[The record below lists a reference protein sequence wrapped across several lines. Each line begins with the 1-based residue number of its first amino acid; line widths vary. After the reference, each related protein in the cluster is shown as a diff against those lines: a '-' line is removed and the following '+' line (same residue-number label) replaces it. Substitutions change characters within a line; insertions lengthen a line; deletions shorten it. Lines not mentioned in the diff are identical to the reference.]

1 MKSHLPLLIEILT
14 EELPALP
21 LLKELPHIVEKW
33 QTIAKKHN
41 ITSSPTLYYTP
52 RRLVLYED
60 TEELPAL
67 PLLKELPHIVEKWQ
81 TIAKKHNI
89 TSSPTLYYT
98 PRRLVL
104 YEESFVAQSPDSLIE
119 SYGPPLSIAYVDG
132 DKTKGLSKAGE
143 SFYKKNNLPLDYEL
157 ETKIKDNKEVLYYAI
172 TQSGV
177 ATSSLLESMVVEWL
191 DSLHFGKSMFWGDVE
206 QSFIRPVRNI
216 LILLGEQSICVNAF
230 NRHFGKQAQTFIH
243 RDVSFEP
250 LAITSIEQYFDTLE
264 KNFVILSQHKRK
276 ELILSQIAELESNH
290 KIQVEID
297 PDLLNEIVAITEYP
311 RAAYGSFD
319 SSFLTLPSEVIITS
333 MKENQRYF
341 ATYKDSALHNGFVLV
356 SNSTAKDLMPIVQG
370 NQKVL
375 VIITSMK
382 ENQRY
387 FATYKD
393 SALHNG
399 FVLVSNSTAKDLM
412 PIVQGNQKVLKA
424 RLADAMFFYE
434 NDLKKGFTPELLE
447 QIVFVDGL
455 GSLLDKSKRES
466 TLANAL
472 LESFAP
478 ALEMDKNEAKQI
490 LAQATKY
497 AKADLLTEMV
507 YEFTELQG
515 IMGYY
520 YAKNF
525 GMHPLVALSI
535 KEQYLPTGEDSA
547 LPSHILS
554 AILALSIKL
563 DNIFALFSID
573 KIPIFAL
580 FSIDKIPTGSKDP
593 FALRRAANGVI
604 KIITHYDLDFD
615 LLYDMPRLYQA
626 GGYKPSDMQRI
637 EQFFVER
644 LEGMLKINPSI
655 IRSVLN
661 ARINGKRV
669 LNLKSIIRNA
679 KALNAFFEKSDKQ
692 ALVSLFKRV
701 ANILS
706 DEIKPTHIDESL
718 LKFPEEIALFQAL
731 KHIKSQTLTLE
742 IDSQIAALFAL
753 KEPLEAFFN
762 SVLVNDENNAIKTN
776 RQMLVFSVH
785 SEFLRI
791 GDMREITL

>member
-21 LLKELPHIVEKW
+21 LLKELPHIIQKW
-33 QTIAKKHN
+33 QNIAKKHN
-41 ITSSPTLYYTP
+41 ISS
-52 RRLVLYED
+52 
-60 TEELPAL
+60 A
-67 PLLKELPHIVEKWQ
+67 
-81 TIAKKHNI
+81 
-89 TSSPTLYYT
+89 PTLYYT

-104 YEESFVAQSPDSLIE
+104 YEEGFLAHTPDSLIE
-119 SYGPPLSIAYVDG
+119 SYGPPLSIAYIDG

-157 ETKIKDNKEVLYYAI
+157 ETRIKDNKEVLYYAI
-172 TQSGV
+172 TQKGV
-177 ATSSLLESMVVEWL
+177 ETSSLLESMVVEWL
-191 DSLHFGKSMFWGDVE
+191 HSLQFGKSMFWGDVE

-230 NRHFGKQAQTFIH
+230 NRHFGKVAQTFVH

-250 LAITSIEQYFDTLE
+250 FNIASIEQYFDTL
-264 KNFVILSQHKRK
+264 KNNFVILNQHERK
-276 ELILSQIAELESNH
+276 ELILSQIATLESTH
-290 KIQVEID
+290 KIKVEID
-297 PDLLNEIVAITEYP
+297 TDLLEEIVAITEYP

-319 SSFLTLPSEVIITS
+319 SSFLALPSEVIITS

-341 ATYKDSALHNGFVLV
+341 ATYKDSVLHNGFVLV
-356 SNSTAKDLMPIVQG
+356 SNSTAKDL
-370 NQKVL
+370 
-375 VIITSMK
+375 S
-382 ENQRY
+382 
-387 FATYKD
+387 
-393 SALHNG
+393 
-399 FVLVSNSTAKDLM
+399 

-447 QIVFVDGL
+447 QIVFVEDL

-466 TLANAL
+466 ALANAL

-478 ALEMDKNEAKQI
+478 ALDSMDTPKDEAKQI
-490 LAQATKY
+490 LTQATKY

-515 IMGYY
+515 VMGYY
-520 YAKNF
+520 YAKSF
-525 GMHPLVALSI
+525 GMHPLVALAI
-535 KEQYLPTGEDSA
+535 KEQYLPTGEDSV

-563 DNIFALFSID
+563 DN
-573 KIPIFAL
+573 IFAL

-604 KIITHYDLDFD
+604 KIINHYDLDFD
-615 LLYDMPRLYQA
+615 LLYDMPKLYQA
-626 GGYKPSDMQRI
+626 GGYKISDMKRI
-637 EQFFVER
+637 EQFFIER
-644 LEGMLKINPSI
+644 LEGALKINPSI
-655 IRSVLN
+655 IRSVLK
-661 ARINGKRV
+661 ARANNKRV

-679 KALNAFFEKSDKQ
+679 KALNSFFEKSDKQ

-718 LKFPEEIALFQAL
+718 LKLPEEIALFQAL
-731 KHIKSQTLTLE
+731 KSLKSQTFTADA
-742 IDSQIAALFAL
+742 DSQITTLFRL

>member
-21 LLKELPHIVEKW
+21 LLKELPHIIQKW
-33 QTIAKKHN
+33 QNIAKKHN
-41 ITSSPTLYYTP
+41 ISS
-52 RRLVLYED
+52 
-60 TEELPAL
+60 A
-67 PLLKELPHIVEKWQ
+67 
-81 TIAKKHNI
+81 
-89 TSSPTLYYT
+89 PTLYYT

-104 YEESFVAQSPDSLIE
+104 YEEGFLAHTPDSLLE
-119 SYGPPLSIAYVDG
+119 SYGPPLSIAYIDG

-157 ETKIKDNKEVLYYAI
+157 ETRIKDNKEVLYYAI
-172 TQSGV
+172 TQKGV
-177 ATSSLLESMVVEWL
+177 ETSSLLESMVVEWL
-191 DSLHFGKSMFWGDVE
+191 HSLQFGKSMFWGDVE

-230 NRHFGKQAQTFIH
+230 NRHFGKVAQTFVH

-250 LAITSIEQYFDTLE
+250 FNIASIEQYFDTL
-264 KNFVILSQHKRK
+264 KNNFVILNQHERK
-276 ELILSQIAELESNH
+276 ELILGQIAELESAH
-290 KIQVEID
+290 KIKVEID
-297 PDLLNEIVAITEYP
+297 TDLLEEIVAITEYP

-319 SSFLTLPSEVIITS
+319 SSFLALPSEVIITS

-356 SNSTAKDLMPIVQG
+356 SNSTAKDL
-370 NQKVL
+370 
-375 VIITSMK
+375 S
-382 ENQRY
+382 
-387 FATYKD
+387 
-393 SALHNG
+393 
-399 FVLVSNSTAKDLM
+399 

-447 QIVFVDGL
+447 QIVFVEDL

-466 TLANAL
+466 ALANAL
-472 LESFAP
+472 LESFTP
-478 ALEMDKNEAKQI
+478 ALDSMDTPKDEAKRI

-515 IMGYY
+515 VMGYY

-525 GMHPLVALSI
+525 GMHPLVALAI

-573 KIPIFAL
+573 KIP
-580 FSIDKIPTGSKDP
+580 SGSKDP

-604 KIITHYDLDFD
+604 KIINHYDLDFD

-626 GGYKPSDMQRI
+626 GGYKISDMKRI
-637 EQFFVER
+637 EQFFIER
-644 LEGMLKINPSI
+644 LEGALKINPSI
-655 IRSVLN
+655 IRSVLK
-661 ARINGKRV
+661 ARVNNKRV
-669 LNLKSIIRNA
+669 LNLKNIIRNA

-701 ANILS
+701 ANILN

-718 LKFPEEIALFQAL
+718 LKLPEEIALFQAL
-731 KHIKSQTLTLE
+731 KSLKSQTFTADA
-742 IDSQIAALFAL
+742 DSQITTLFRL

>member
-1 MKSHLPLLIEILT
+1 MKSHLPLLIEIL
-14 EELPALP
+14 
-21 LLKELPHIVEKW
+21 
-33 QTIAKKHN
+33 
-41 ITSSPTLYYTP
+41 
-52 RRLVLYED
+52 

-119 SYGPPLSIAYVDG
+119 SYGPPLSIAYIDG
-132 DKTKGLSKAGE
+132 DKTKGLSKAGK

-157 ETKIKDNKEVLYYAI
+157 ETTIKDNKEVLYYAI

-206 QSFIRPVRNI
+206 QGFIRPVRNI

-264 KNFVILSQHKRK
+264 KKFVILSQHKRK

-356 SNSTAKDLMPIVQG
+356 SNST
-370 NQKVL
+370 
-375 VIITSMK
+375 T
-382 ENQRY
+382 
-387 FATYKD
+387 
-393 SALHNG
+393 
-399 FVLVSNSTAKDLM
+399 KDLM

-478 ALEMDKNEAKQI
+478 TLEMDKNEAEQI
-490 LAQATKY
+490 LTQATKY

-515 IMGYY
+515 VMGYY

-573 KIPIFAL
+573 KIP
-580 FSIDKIPTGSKDP
+580 TGSKDP

-626 GGYKPSDMQRI
+626 GGYKQSDIQRI

-718 LKFPEEIALFQAL
+718 LKLPEEIALFQAL

-762 SVLVNDENNAIKTN
+762 SVLVNDENSAIKTN

>member
-21 LLKELPHIVEKW
+21 LLKELPHIIQKW
-33 QTIAKKHN
+33 QSIAKKHN
-41 ITSSPTLYYTP
+41 VSST
-52 RRLVLYED
+52 
-60 TEELPAL
+60 
-67 PLLKELPHIVEKWQ
+67 
-81 TIAKKHNI
+81 
-89 TSSPTLYYT
+89 PTLYYT

-104 YEESFVAQSPDSLIE
+104 YEEGFLAHTPDSLIE
-119 SYGPPLSIAYVDG
+119 SYGPPLSIAYIDG

-143 SFYKKNNLPLDYEL
+143 SFYKKNNLPLEQEL
-157 ETKIKDNKEVLYYAI
+157 ETRIKDNKEVLYYAI
-172 TQSGV
+172 TQKGV
-177 ATSSLLESMVVEWL
+177 ETSSLLESMVVEWL
-191 DSLHFGKSMFWGDVE
+191 HSLQFGKSMFWGDVE
-206 QSFIRPVRNI
+206 QGFIRPVRNI

-230 NRHFGKQAQTFIH
+230 NRHFGKQAQTFVH

-250 LAITSIEQYFDTLE
+250 FKITSIEQYFDTLQ
-264 KNFVILSQHKRK
+264 KNFVILSQDKRK
-276 ELILSQIAELESNH
+276 ELILSQIAELESAH

-297 PDLLNEIVAITEYP
+297 TDLLNEIVAITEYP
-311 RAAYGSFD
+311 QAAYGSFD
-319 SSFLTLPSEVIITS
+319 SSFLALPSEVIITS

-341 ATYKDSALHNGFVLV
+341 ATYKDSVLHNGFVLV
-356 SNSTAKDLMPIVQG
+356 SNSTAKDL
-370 NQKVL
+370 
-375 VIITSMK
+375 S
-382 ENQRY
+382 
-387 FATYKD
+387 
-393 SALHNG
+393 
-399 FVLVSNSTAKDLM
+399 

-447 QIVFVDGL
+447 QIVFVENL

-466 TLANAL
+466 ALANAL

-478 ALEMDKNEAKQI
+478 ALDSIDMPKDEARQI
-490 LAQATKY
+490 LTQATKY

-515 IMGYY
+515 VMGYY

-525 GMHPLVALSI
+525 CFHPLVALAI

-573 KIPIFAL
+573 KIP
-580 FSIDKIPTGSKDP
+580 SGSKDP

-604 KIITHYDLDFD
+604 KIINHYDLDFD
-615 LLYDMPRLYQA
+615 LLSDMPRLYQA
-626 GGYKPSDMQRI
+626 GGYKISDMKRI
-637 EQFFVER
+637 EQFFIER
-644 LEGMLKINPSI
+644 LEGALKINLSI
-655 IRSVLN
+655 IRSVLK
-661 ARINGKRV
+661 ARVNNKRV
-669 LNLKSIIRNA
+669 LNLKNIIRNA

-692 ALVSLFKRV
+692 ALVSLFRRV

-718 LKFPEEIALFQAL
+718 LKLPQEIALFQAL
-731 KHIKSQTLTLE
+731 KSLKSQALTADV
-742 IDSQIAALFAL
+742 DSQITALFSL

>member
-1 MKSHLPLLIEILT
+1 MKSHLPLLIEIL
-14 EELPALP
+14 
-21 LLKELPHIVEKW
+21 
-33 QTIAKKHN
+33 
-41 ITSSPTLYYTP
+41 
-52 RRLVLYED
+52 

-157 ETKIKDNKEVLYYAI
+157 DTKIKDNKEVLYYAI

-191 DSLHFGKSMFWGDVE
+191 DSLQFGKSMFWGDVE
-206 QSFIRPVRNI
+206 QGFIRPVRNI
-216 LILLGEQSICVNAF
+216 LILLGEQSIYVNAF
-230 NRHFGKQAQTFIH
+230 NRHFGKVAQTFVH

-276 ELILSQIAELESNH
+276 ELILSQIAELESNY

-297 PDLLNEIVAITEYP
+297 TDLLNEIVAITEYP

-356 SNSTAKDLMPIVQG
+356 SNSTAKDLMP
-370 NQKVL
+370 
-375 VIITSMK
+375 M
-382 ENQRY
+382 
-387 FATYKD
+387 
-393 SALHNG
+393 
-399 FVLVSNSTAKDLM
+399 
-412 PIVQGNQKVLKA
+412 VQGNQKVLKA

-573 KIPIFAL
+573 KIP
-580 FSIDKIPTGSKDP
+580 TGSKDP

-626 GGYKPSDMQRI
+626 RGYKPSDMQRI

-644 LEGMLKINPSI
+644 LKGMLKINPSI

-718 LKFPEEIALFQAL
+718 LKLPEEIALFQAL

>member
-1 MKSHLPLLIEILT
+1 MPLLIEILT

-21 LLKELPHIVEKW
+21 LLKELPHIIQKW
-33 QTIAKKHN
+33 QSIAKKHN
-41 ITSSPTLYYTP
+41 VSST
-52 RRLVLYED
+52 
-60 TEELPAL
+60 
-67 PLLKELPHIVEKWQ
+67 
-81 TIAKKHNI
+81 
-89 TSSPTLYYT
+89 PTLYYT

-104 YEESFVAQSPDSLIE
+104 YEEGFLAHTPDSLIE
-119 SYGPPLSIAYVDG
+119 SYGPPLSIAYIDG

-143 SFYKKNNLPLDYEL
+143 SFYKKNNLPLEQEL
-157 ETKIKDNKEVLYYAI
+157 ETRIKDNKEVLYYAI
-172 TQSGV
+172 TQKGV
-177 ATSSLLESMVVEWL
+177 ETSSLLESMVVEWL
-191 DSLHFGKSMFWGDVE
+191 HSLQFGKSMFWGDVE
-206 QSFIRPVRNI
+206 QGFIRPVRNI

-230 NRHFGKQAQTFIH
+230 NRHFGKQAQIFVH

-250 LAITSIEQYFDTLE
+250 FKITSIEQYFDTLQ
-264 KNFVILSQHKRK
+264 KNFVILSQDKRK
-276 ELILSQIAELESNH
+276 ELILSQIAELESAH

-297 PDLLNEIVAITEYP
+297 TDLLNEIVAITEYP
-311 RAAYGSFD
+311 QAAYGSFD
-319 SSFLTLPSEVIITS
+319 SSFLALPSEVIITS

-341 ATYKDSALHNGFVLV
+341 ATYKDSVLHNGFVLV
-356 SNSTAKDLMPIVQG
+356 SNSTAKDL
-370 NQKVL
+370 
-375 VIITSMK
+375 S
-382 ENQRY
+382 
-387 FATYKD
+387 
-393 SALHNG
+393 
-399 FVLVSNSTAKDLM
+399 

-447 QIVFVDGL
+447 QIVFVENL

-466 TLANAL
+466 ALANAL

-478 ALEMDKNEAKQI
+478 ALDSIDMPKDEARQI
-490 LAQATKY
+490 LTQATKY

-515 IMGYY
+515 VMGYY

-525 GMHPLVALSI
+525 CFHPLVALAI

-573 KIPIFAL
+573 KIP
-580 FSIDKIPTGSKDP
+580 SGSKDP

-604 KIITHYDLDFD
+604 KIINHYDLDFD
-615 LLYDMPRLYQA
+615 LLSDMPRLYQA
-626 GGYKPSDMQRI
+626 GGYKISDMKRI
-637 EQFFVER
+637 EQFFIER
-644 LEGMLKINPSI
+644 LEGALKINPSI
-655 IRSVLN
+655 IRSVLK
-661 ARINGKRV
+661 ARVNNKRV
-669 LNLKSIIRNA
+669 LNLKNIIRNT

-718 LKFPEEIALFQAL
+718 LKLPQEIALFQAL
-731 KHIKSQTLTLE
+731 KSLKSQALTADV
-742 IDSQIAALFAL
+742 DSQITALFSL

>member
-21 LLKELPHIVEKW
+21 LLKELPHIIQKW
-33 QTIAKKHN
+33 QNIAKKHN
-41 ITSSPTLYYTP
+41 ISST
-52 RRLVLYED
+52 
-60 TEELPAL
+60 
-67 PLLKELPHIVEKWQ
+67 
-81 TIAKKHNI
+81 
-89 TSSPTLYYT
+89 PTLYYT

-104 YEESFVAQSPDSLIE
+104 YEESFLAHTPDSLLE
-119 SYGPPLSIAYVDG
+119 SYGPPLSIAYIDG

-143 SFYKKNNLPLDYEL
+143 SFYKKNNLPLEQEF
-157 ETKIKDNKEVLYYAI
+157 ETRIKDNKEVLYYAI
-172 TQSGV
+172 TQKGV
-177 ATSSLLESMVVEWL
+177 ETSSLLESMVVEWL
-191 DSLHFGKSMFWGDVE
+191 HSLQFGKSMFWGDVE
-206 QSFIRPVRNI
+206 QGFIRPVRNI

-230 NRHFGKQAQTFIH
+230 NRHFGKVAQTFVH

-250 LAITSIEQYFDTLE
+250 FNIASIEQYFDTL
-264 KNFVILSQHKRK
+264 KNNFVILNQHERK
-276 ELILSQIAELESNH
+276 ELILSQIATLESAH
-290 KIQVEID
+290 KIKVEID
-297 PDLLNEIVAITEYP
+297 TDLLNEIVAITEYP

-319 SSFLTLPSEVIITS
+319 SSFLALPSEVIITS

-341 ATYKDSALHNGFVLV
+341 ATYKDSVLHNGFVLV
-356 SNSTAKDLMPIVQG
+356 SNSTAKDLI
-370 NQKVL
+370 
-375 VIITSMK
+375 
-382 ENQRY
+382 
-387 FATYKD
+387 
-393 SALHNG
+393 
-399 FVLVSNSTAKDLM
+399 

-447 QIVFVDGL
+447 QIVFVEDL

-466 TLANAL
+466 ALANAL

-478 ALEMDKNEAKQI
+478 ALDSMDTPKDEAKRI
-490 LAQATKY
+490 LTQATKY

-515 IMGYY
+515 VMGYY
-520 YAKNF
+520 YAKSF
-525 GMHPLVALSI
+525 GMHPLVALAI

-563 DNIFALFSID
+563 DN
-573 KIPIFAL
+573 IFAL

-615 LLYDMPRLYQA
+615 LLYDIPRLYQA
-626 GGYKPSDMQRI
+626 GGYKPSDMKRI
-637 EQFFVER
+637 EQFFIER
-644 LEGMLKINPSI
+644 LEGALKINPSI
-655 IRSVLN
+655 IRSVLK
-661 ARINGKRV
+661 ARVNNKRV

-679 KALNAFFEKSDKQ
+679 KALNSFFEKSDKQ

-718 LKFPEEIALFQAL
+718 LKLPEEIALFQAL
-731 KHIKSQTLTLE
+731 KSLKSQTFTADA
-742 IDSQIAALFAL
+742 DSQITTLFRL

>member
-21 LLKELPHIVEKW
+21 LLKELPHTIQKW
-33 QTIAKKHN
+33 QNIAKKHN
-41 ITSSPTLYYTP
+41 ISST
-52 RRLVLYED
+52 
-60 TEELPAL
+60 
-67 PLLKELPHIVEKWQ
+67 
-81 TIAKKHNI
+81 
-89 TSSPTLYYT
+89 PTLYYT

-104 YEESFVAQSPDSLIE
+104 YEEGFLAHTPDSLIE
-119 SYGPPLSIAYVDG
+119 SYGPPLSIAYIDG

-157 ETKIKDNKEVLYYAI
+157 ETRIKDNKEVLYYAI
-172 TQSGV
+172 TQKGV
-177 ATSSLLESMVVEWL
+177 KTSSLLESMVVEWL
-191 DSLHFGKSMFWGDVE
+191 HSLQFGKSMFWGDVE
-206 QSFIRPVRNI
+206 QGFIRPVRNI

-230 NRHFGKQAQTFIH
+230 NRHFGKVAQTFVH
-243 RDVSFEP
+243 RNVSFEP
-250 LAITSIEQYFDTLE
+250 FNIASIEQYFDTL
-264 KNFVILSQHKRK
+264 KNNFVILNQHERK
-276 ELILSQIAELESNH
+276 ELILGQIAELESTH
-290 KIQVEID
+290 KIKVEID
-297 PDLLNEIVAITEYP
+297 TDLLEEIVAITEYP

-319 SSFLTLPSEVIITS
+319 SSFLALPSEVIITS

-341 ATYKDSALHNGFVLV
+341 ATYKDSVLHNGFVLV
-356 SNSTAKDLMPIVQG
+356 SNSTAKDL
-370 NQKVL
+370 
-375 VIITSMK
+375 S
-382 ENQRY
+382 
-387 FATYKD
+387 
-393 SALHNG
+393 
-399 FVLVSNSTAKDLM
+399 

-447 QIVFVDGL
+447 QIVFVEDL

-466 TLANAL
+466 ALANAL

-478 ALEMDKNEAKQI
+478 ALDSMDTPKDEAKRI
-490 LAQATKY
+490 LTQATKY

-515 IMGYY
+515 VMGYY
-520 YAKNF
+520 YAKSF
-525 GMHPLVALSI
+525 GMHPLVALAI

-573 KIPIFAL
+573 KIP
-580 FSIDKIPTGSKDP
+580 TGSKDP

-604 KIITHYDLDFD
+604 KIINHYDLDFD
-615 LLYDMPRLYQA
+615 LLSDMPKLYQA
-626 GGYKPSDMQRI
+626 GGYKISDMKRI
-637 EQFFVER
+637 EQFFIER
-644 LEGMLKINPSI
+644 LEGALKINPSI
-655 IRSVLN
+655 IRSVLK
-661 ARINGKRV
+661 ARVNNKRV

-718 LKFPEEIALFQAL
+718 LKLPEEIALFQAL
-731 KHIKSQTLTLE
+731 KSLKSQALAADV
-742 IDSQIAALFAL
+742 DSQITALFSL

>member
-1 MKSHLPLLIEILT
+1 MTFKSLFNNNAVTITQSYLKKGISLKSHLPLLIEILT

-21 LLKELPHIVEKW
+21 LLKELPHIIQKW
-33 QTIAKKHN
+33 QNIAKKHN
-41 ITSSPTLYYTP
+41 ISST
-52 RRLVLYED
+52 
-60 TEELPAL
+60 
-67 PLLKELPHIVEKWQ
+67 
-81 TIAKKHNI
+81 
-89 TSSPTLYYT
+89 PTLYYT

-104 YEESFVAQSPDSLIE
+104 YEEGFLAHTPDSLIE
-119 SYGPPLSIAYVDG
+119 SYGPPLSIAYIDG

-157 ETKIKDNKEVLYYAI
+157 DTKIKDNKEVLYYAI

-230 NRHFGKQAQTFIH
+230 NRHFGKVAQTFVH

-250 LAITSIEQYFDTLE
+250 FNIASIEQYFDTL
-264 KNFVILSQHKRK
+264 KNNFVILNQHERK
-276 ELILSQIAELESNH
+276 ELILSQIAELESAH

-297 PDLLNEIVAITEYP
+297 TDLLNEIVAITEYP

-356 SNSTAKDLMPIVQG
+356 SNSTAKDL
-370 NQKVL
+370 
-375 VIITSMK
+375 S
-382 ENQRY
+382 
-387 FATYKD
+387 
-393 SALHNG
+393 
-399 FVLVSNSTAKDLM
+399 

-447 QIVFVDGL
+447 QIVFVEDL

-466 TLANAL
+466 ALANAL

-478 ALEMDKNEAKQI
+478 ALDSIDMDKDEAKQI

-515 IMGYY
+515 VMGYY
-520 YAKNF
+520 YAKSF
-525 GMHPLVALSI
+525 GMHPLVALAI

-573 KIPIFAL
+573 KIP
-580 FSIDKIPTGSKDP
+580 SGSKDP

-604 KIITHYDLDFD
+604 KIINHYDLDFD

-626 GGYKPSDMQRI
+626 GGYKISDMKRI
-637 EQFFVER
+637 EQFFIER
-644 LEGMLKINPSI
+644 LEGALKINPSI
-655 IRSVLN
+655 IRSVLK
-661 ARINGKRV
+661 ARVNNKRV
-669 LNLKSIIRNA
+669 LNLKNIIRNA

-701 ANILS
+701 ANILN

-718 LKFPEEIALFQAL
+718 LKLPEEIALFQAL
-731 KHIKSQTLTLE
+731 KSLKSQTFTADA
-742 IDSQIAALFAL
+742 DSQITTLFSL

>member
-21 LLKELPHIVEKW
+21 LLKELPHIIQKW
-33 QTIAKKHN
+33 QSIAKKHN
-41 ITSSPTLYYTP
+41 IGST
-52 RRLVLYED
+52 
-60 TEELPAL
+60 
-67 PLLKELPHIVEKWQ
+67 
-81 TIAKKHNI
+81 
-89 TSSPTLYYT
+89 PTLYYT

-104 YEESFVAQSPDSLIE
+104 YEEGFLAHTPDSLIE
-119 SYGPPLSIAYVDG
+119 SYGPPLSIAYIDG

-157 ETKIKDNKEVLYYAI
+157 ETRIKDNKEVLYYAI
-172 TQSGV
+172 TQKGV
-177 ATSSLLESMVVEWL
+177 ETSSLLESMVVEWL
-191 DSLHFGKSMFWGDVE
+191 HSLQFGKSMFWGDVE
-206 QSFIRPVRNI
+206 QGFIRPVRNI

-230 NRHFGKQAQTFIH
+230 NRHFGKQAQTFVH

-250 LAITSIEQYFDTLE
+250 LKITSIEQYFDTLQ
-264 KNFVILSQHKRK
+264 KNFVILSQDKRK
-276 ELILSQIAELESNH
+276 ELILSQIAELESAH
-290 KIQVEID
+290 KIRVEID
-297 PDLLNEIVAITEYP
+297 TDLLSEIVAITEYP

-319 SSFLTLPSEVIITS
+319 SSFLALPSEVIITS

-341 ATYKDSALHNGFVLV
+341 ATYKDSVLHNGFVLV
-356 SNSTAKDLMPIVQG
+356 SNSTAKDL
-370 NQKVL
+370 
-375 VIITSMK
+375 S
-382 ENQRY
+382 
-387 FATYKD
+387 
-393 SALHNG
+393 
-399 FVLVSNSTAKDLM
+399 

-447 QIVFVDGL
+447 QIVFVENL

-466 TLANAL
+466 ALANAL

-478 ALEMDKNEAKQI
+478 TLDSIDTPKDEARQI
-490 LAQATKY
+490 LTQATKY

-515 IMGYY
+515 VMGYY
-520 YAKNF
+520 YAKSF
-525 GMHPLVALSI
+525 GMHPLVALAI

-573 KIPIFAL
+573 KIP
-580 FSIDKIPTGSKDP
+580 SGSKDP

-615 LLYDMPRLYQA
+615 LLSDMPRLYQA
-626 GGYKPSDMQRI
+626 GGYKISDMKRI
-637 EQFFVER
+637 EQFFIER
-644 LEGMLKINPSI
+644 LEGALKINPSI
-655 IRSVLN
+655 IRSVLK
-661 ARINGKRV
+661 ARVNNKRV
-669 LNLKSIIRNA
+669 LNLKNIIRNA

-701 ANILS
+701 ANILR
-706 DEIKPTHIDESL
+706 DELKPTHIDESL
-718 LKFPEEIALFQAL
+718 LKLPEEIALFQAL
-731 KHIKSQTLTLE
+731 KSLKSQALAADV
-742 IDSQIAALFAL
+742 DSQITALFSL

>member
-21 LLKELPHIVEKW
+21 LLKELPHIIQKW
-33 QTIAKKHN
+33 QSIAKKHN
-41 ITSSPTLYYTP
+41 VSST
-52 RRLVLYED
+52 
-60 TEELPAL
+60 
-67 PLLKELPHIVEKWQ
+67 
-81 TIAKKHNI
+81 
-89 TSSPTLYYT
+89 PTLYYT

-104 YEESFVAQSPDSLIE
+104 YEEGFLAHTPDSLIE
-119 SYGPPLSIAYVDG
+119 SYGPPLSIAYIDG

-143 SFYKKNNLPLDYEL
+143 SFYKKNNLPLEQEL
-157 ETKIKDNKEVLYYAI
+157 ETRIKDNKEVLYYAI
-172 TQSGV
+172 TQKGV
-177 ATSSLLESMVVEWL
+177 ETSSLLESMVVEWL
-191 DSLHFGKSMFWGDVE
+191 HSLQFGKSMFWGDVE
-206 QSFIRPVRNI
+206 QGFIRPVRNI

-230 NRHFGKQAQTFIH
+230 NRHFGKQAQIFVH

-250 LAITSIEQYFDTLE
+250 FKITSIEQYFDTLQ
-264 KNFVILSQHKRK
+264 KNFVILSQDKRK
-276 ELILSQIAELESNH
+276 ELILSQIAELESAH

-297 PDLLNEIVAITEYP
+297 TDLLNEIVAITEYP
-311 RAAYGSFD
+311 QAAYGSFD
-319 SSFLTLPSEVIITS
+319 SSFLALPSEVIITS

-341 ATYKDSALHNGFVLV
+341 ATYKDSVLHNGFVLV
-356 SNSTAKDLMPIVQG
+356 SNSTAKDL
-370 NQKVL
+370 
-375 VIITSMK
+375 S
-382 ENQRY
+382 
-387 FATYKD
+387 
-393 SALHNG
+393 
-399 FVLVSNSTAKDLM
+399 

-447 QIVFVDGL
+447 QIVFVENL

-466 TLANAL
+466 ALANAL

-478 ALEMDKNEAKQI
+478 ALDSIDMPKDEARQI
-490 LAQATKY
+490 LTQATKY

-515 IMGYY
+515 VMGYY

-525 GMHPLVALSI
+525 CFHPLVALAI

-573 KIPIFAL
+573 KIP
-580 FSIDKIPTGSKDP
+580 SGSKDP

-604 KIITHYDLDFD
+604 KIINHYDLDFD
-615 LLYDMPRLYQA
+615 LLSDMPRLYQA
-626 GGYKPSDMQRI
+626 GGYKISDMKRI
-637 EQFFVER
+637 EQFFIER
-644 LEGMLKINPSI
+644 LEGALKINPSI
-655 IRSVLN
+655 IRSVLK
-661 ARINGKRV
+661 ARVNNKRV
-669 LNLKSIIRNA
+669 LNLKNIIRNA

-718 LKFPEEIALFQAL
+718 LKLPQEIALFQAL
-731 KHIKSQTLTLE
+731 KSLKSQALAADV
-742 IDSQIAALFAL
+742 DSQITALFSL